1 MREYQPLKVAVA
13 ALLLVVMA
21 GCSSMQGARH
31 QYLMRGQV
39 LEASA
44 EQVLVCVGSRDGAR
58 AGQELKVYRFKANP
72 ARWDKSP
79 SPRYERIEVGT
90 VRISEVIDEHFATA
104 RVTGGSP
111 TVNDVVELER

>member
-1 MREYQPLKVAVA
+1 MREYQFFKSALA
-13 ALLLVVMA
+13 ALLLVAVT
-21 GCSSMQGARH
+21 GCSSMQSARH

-39 LEASA
+39 LDASA
-44 EQVLVCVGSRDGAR
+44 EQVLICVGSRDGAQ
-58 AGQELKVYRFKANP
+58 AGQVLKAYRFKADP

-79 SPRYERIEVGT
+79 GPRFKRIEIGT

-104 RVTGGSP
+104 QVTSGSP